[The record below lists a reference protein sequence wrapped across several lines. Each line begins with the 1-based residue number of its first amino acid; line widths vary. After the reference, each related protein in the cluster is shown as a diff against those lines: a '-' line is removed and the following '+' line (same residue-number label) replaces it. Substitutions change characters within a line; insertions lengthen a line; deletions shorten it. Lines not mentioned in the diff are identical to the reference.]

1 MIRSMTGYGRAEGN
15 ADGMHIVV
23 ELKSVNHR
31 YFEYAAR
38 LPYGYG
44 FLDERLKALLQT
56 KISRGKV
63 DVGVWITT
71 VDAPGS
77 EVAVN
82 FDLAEGYIKALRALS
97 ERFSLREDISAVTL
111 ARYPDVLTVTK
122 ATLDEDAVWAAV
134 APIAEAAVEKFTE
147 MRTREGEKLRED
159 VLGRAE
165 TILTAVGEVEKQ
177 SPQTV
182 QRHMG
187 KVQARMRELLDG
199 ANVDE
204 QRLLTEAALF
214 ADKIAVAEET
224 VRLRSHIAQLQ
235 QMLAGDEAIGRKLDF
250 LVQEMNREA
259 NTIGSKAQDA
269 AMARIVVDI
278 KAEIEKIREQIQ
290 NIE

>member
-82 FDLAEGYIKALRALS
+82 FDLAVGYIKALRALS

-182 QRHMG
+182 QRHME

-204 QRLLTEAALF
+204 RLLTEAALF